1 MYVYICNQILSY
13 IEYVRVAHTCTEVL
27 PYEGT
32 VILPYFRTKISI
44 LSKVHSCTLQ
54 RCTKV
59 LQYVYFEESSKYV
72 LVRCRAISG
81 SMILPEV
88 LPYVY
93 VVCVRVQLRVQ

>member
-1 MYVYICNQILSY
+1 MYGSTS
-13 IEYVRVAHTCTEVL
+13 VRRYSNTSVL
-27 PYEGT
+27 PYED
-32 VILPYFRTKISI
+32 IYSI

-93 VVCVRVQLRVQ
+93 VVRVRVQLRVQ